1 MLSTLIEKAQ
11 GNSEEDMLTIIE
23 RFKPLMIK
31 YANKL
36 NYEDAYSD
44 IVLHFINLI
53 KSIRLSN
60 LTDKTDKVIISYIN
74 KSIINFYNKK
84 IPRIISR
91 QKEIL
96 MSELTEEQ
104 KYHIE
109 IRVANNDETDIINEY
124 GLECLLN
131 NSERQLIYKV
141 YVEGHTIAELAK
153 HQKRTRQA
161 VNQQRIRAINK
172 IKKCLQN

>member
-11 GNSEEDMLTIIE
+11 GNSEEDMVAIIE
-23 RFKPLMIK
+23 RFRPLMTK
-31 YANKL
+31 YARKL
-36 NYEDAYSD
+36 DYEDAYSD
-44 IVLHFINLI
+44 IVLYFINLI
-53 KSIRLSN
+53 KSIKLSH
-60 LTDKTDKVIISYIN
+60 LTEKTDKVIISYIN
-74 KSIINFYNKK
+74 KSIVNFYNKK
-84 IPRIISR
+84 IPRIISG

-104 KYHIE
+104 KYYIE
-109 IRVANNDETDIINEY
+109 IKFASKDETDIINEY
-124 GLECLLN
+124 GLEGLLN
-131 NSERQLIYKV
+131 DSERELIYNV